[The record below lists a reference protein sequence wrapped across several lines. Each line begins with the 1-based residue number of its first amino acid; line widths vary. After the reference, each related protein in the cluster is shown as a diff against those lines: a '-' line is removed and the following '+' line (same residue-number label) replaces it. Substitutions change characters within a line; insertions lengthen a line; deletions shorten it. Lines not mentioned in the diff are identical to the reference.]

1 MPLFAFE
8 VNHFFS
14 FCETFVPPEA
24 SRFPQS
30 RGAVMLPY
38 ALEVNFFFPFR
49 ETSFHHEAKLFSS
62 IARSGYAPLCSQS
75 QPFISFPRKFFAALS
90 VKRFPLAR
98 RGKLP

>member
-38 ALEVNFFFPFR
+38 ASQVNHFFAFR
-49 ETSFHHEAKLFSS
+49 LSS
-62 IARSGYAPLCSQS
+62 RVQCVSPVTREMHSMQTPPLCQH
-75 QPFISFPRKFFAALS
+75 KN
-90 VKRFPLAR
+90 
-98 RGKLP
+98 